1 MYGDKLFSIVS
12 QQVSANFLFK
22 GTSVNKIDAHSSY
35 YDYVGDLLTRYML
48 LNAFEIKYLRR
59 LLNVSLDAFR
69 TKDSIQHETKHDY
82 VSS

>member
-1 MYGDKLFSIVS
+1 M
-12 QQVSANFLFK
+12 
-22 GTSVNKIDAHSSY
+22 DAHSSY

-69 TKDSIQHETKHDY
+69 HLEQMIQYNTKQNTIMCQAK
-82 VSS
+82 